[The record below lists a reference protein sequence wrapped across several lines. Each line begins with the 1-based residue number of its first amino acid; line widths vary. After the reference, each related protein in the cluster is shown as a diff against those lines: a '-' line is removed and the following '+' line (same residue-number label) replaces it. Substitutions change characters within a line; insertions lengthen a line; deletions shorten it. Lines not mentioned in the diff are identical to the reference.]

1 MELIDAARIANSGDL
16 TIKLEELESCGF
28 IRKYQAFGRKKKS
41 AVYQLMDFFTLFYYQ
56 FLKEEPTDEHFWTNQ
71 INTPARNAWM
81 GIAFERICLAHVD
94 QIKKALGIS
103 GVLTQV
109 NSWYCNADSE
119 HGIFGSQIDLLIVRK
134 DQVINL
140 CEIKYSVSEYTITE
154 KTSQDMY
161 RKINDLV
168 AMTGT
173 KYAIYPTWITT
184 FGLVQNAY
192 ASDVQSVI
200 TMADLFQE

>member
-1 MELIDAARIANSGDL
+1 
-16 TIKLEELESCGF
+16 
-28 IRKYQAFGRKKKS
+28 
-41 AVYQLMDFFTLFYYQ
+41 
-56 FLKEEPTDEHFWTNQ
+56 
-71 INTPARNAWM
+71 
-81 GIAFERICLAHVD
+81 
-94 QIKKALGIS
+94 LGIS

-109 NSWYCNADSE
+109 NSWYCNADLE
-119 HGIFGSQIDLLIVRK
+119 HGIFGSQVDLLIVRK

-154 KTSQDMY
+154 KTSQGMY

-184 FGLVQNAY
+184 YGLVQNAY